1 MTNLL
6 YLCDALLK
14 VSIGNNELNKILLI
28 TLIIF
33 IILIVLPI
41 SSEVIYLTNGNVID
55 GKILEDT
62 GDKVSI
68 MTASGKLTIQKNLIL
83 KIEGSSGESNLK
95 LEAQTLTAQRN
106 LPMAIAKYDEY
117 LQVKPDDTQ
126 ARATR
131 DELVNKLLD
140 ELCLNANNLLKANR
154 FEEAI
159 VEYEKVLSQQS
170 SEQIKKLI
178 NQKVG
183 IAYAN
188 LAQKKFDM
196 VLFNEAKDLAQKA
209 LTYDDKNI
217 PAKKLLS
224 DLYLQENNPQ
234 AAKPFLEDVVKES
247 PDETLKV
254 KLAETYLESG
264 EDEKAFPLL
273 ISVKDSIQVDSMLVR
288 EMLKQIYYNRYSK
301 LTEEGKFQEA
311 LEAYTNYFNTAMK
324 NSDIYEEYA
333 NVYQKAGQSEKYYEI
348 KKKAL
353 EVKAKEERDLEER
366 KQRIIISSLSS
377 SSSSSSSSSGSGKKL
392 TILFF
397 TANW

>member
-1 MTNLL
+1 
-6 YLCDALLK
+6 
-14 VSIGNNELNKILLI
+14 
-28 TLIIF
+28 
-33 IILIVLPI
+33 
-41 SSEVIYLTNGNVID
+41 
-55 GKILEDT
+55 
-62 GDKVSI
+62 
-68 MTASGKLTIQKNLIL
+68 
-83 KIEGSSGESNLK
+83 
-95 LEAQTLTAQRN
+95 
-106 LPMAIAKYDEY
+106 MAITKYDEY
-117 LQVKPDDTQ
+117 LQLKPDDTQ
-126 ARATR
+126 ARQTR
-131 DELVNKLLD
+131 DELVNKLLG
-140 ELCLNANNLLKANR
+140 ELCLNANNLLKADK

-159 VEYEKVLSQQS
+159 AEYEKVLSQQS
-170 SEQIKKLI
+170 SEQVKKLI

-183 IAYAN
+183 DAYTK

-196 VLFNEAKDLAQKA
+196 VSFNEAKNLAQKA

-217 PAKKLLS
+217 PAKILLS

-254 KLAETYLESG
+254 KLAETYLENG

-273 ISVKDSIQVDSMLVR
+273 ISVKDSIQVDSMLVK

-311 LEAYTNYFNTAMK
+311 LEAYTNYFNIVMK

-333 NVYQKAGQSEKYYEI
+333 NVFQKAGQSDKYYEL

-377 SSSSSSSSSGSGKKL
+377 SSSSSSSVSSGSGKKL

>member
-6 YLCDALLK
+6 YLCDALIK
-14 VSIGNNELNKILLI
+14 VSIGDNELNKTLLI
-28 TLIIF
+28 TLILF
-33 IILIVLPI
+33 IVLIILPI
-41 SSEVIYLTNGNVID
+41 SADVIYLTNGNVID
-55 GKILEDT
+55 GKIVEDT
-62 GDKVSI
+62 GDKVSV
-68 MTASGKLTIQKNLIL
+68 MTMSGKLTLQKNLIL

-106 LPMAIAKYDEY
+106 LPMAITKYDEY
-117 LQVKPDDTQ
+117 LQLKPDDTQ
-126 ARATR
+126 ARQTR

-140 ELCLNANNLLKANR
+140 ELCLNANNLLKADK

-159 VEYEKVLSQQS
+159 IEYEKVLSQQS

-183 IAYAN
+183 DAYTK

-196 VLFNEAKDLAQKA
+196 VSFNEAKNLAQKA

-217 PAKKLLS
+217 PAKILLS

-254 KLAETYLESG
+254 KLAETYLENG

-273 ISVKDSIQVDSMLVR
+273 ISVKDSIQVDSMLVK
-288 EMLKQIYYNRYSK
+288 EMLKQIYYNRCSK

-311 LEAYTNYFNTAMK
+311 LEAYTNYFNIVMK

-333 NVYQKAGQSEKYYEI
+333 NVFQKAGQSDKYYEL